1 MKLRVLLGAAAL
13 ILGAAAV
20 AAPKKMSPAGVW
32 QNPSGSVRMRIAPCG
47 AQVCGKVIYANEKA
61 KADAARGGNPN
72 FIGVNL
78 LRDFNRTG
86 PASWAGQVFV
96 PDINR
101 TVSGTLTMG
110 GPKTVTVRGCAV
122 GRVGCRDQ
130 VWTKVG

>member
-1 MKLRVLLGAAAL
+1 MKWAVAIGLLALAGAAQ
-13 ILGAAAV
+13 AAQKNQTAN
-20 AAPKKMSPAGVW
+20 GVW

-47 AQVCGKVIYANEKA
+47 SQICGKVISANAKA
-61 KADAARGGNPN
+61 KADAARGGNPD

-86 PASWAGQVFV
+86 PASWSGQVFV

-101 TVSGTLTMG
+101 TVSGTLVKG
-110 GPKTVTVRGCAV
+110 SPRSITVRGCAV

>member
-1 MKLRVLLGAAAL
+1 MNFWIVGALFLATSAAQ
-13 ILGAAAV
+13 
-20 AAPKKMSPAGVW
+20 AAPRNEVVNGVW
-32 QNPSGSVRMRIAPCG
+32 QNPSGSVKMRIAPCG
-47 AQVCGKVIYANEKA
+47 TQICGKVVYANAQA
-61 KADAARGGNPN
+61 KADAARGGNPD

-86 PASWAGQVFV
+86 PASWSGQVFV

-101 TVSGTLTMG
+101 TVSGTLTKSS
-110 GPKTVTVRGCAV
+110 PRSLTVRGCVV

>member
-1 MKLRVLLGAAAL
+1 MNWVIVMGLLAMAGAAQ
-13 ILGAAAV
+13 
-20 AAPKKMSPAGVW
+20 AAPKQESAYGVW

-47 AQVCGKVIYANEKA
+47 QQICGKVIYANERA
-61 KADAARGGNPN
+61 KADAARGGNPD

-86 PASWAGQVFV
+86 PGSWSGQVFV

-101 TVSGTLTMG
+101 TVSGTLVKG
-110 GPKTVTVRGCAV
+110 SPRSITVRGCV
-122 GRVGCRDQ
+122 LGRVGCRDQ

>member
-1 MKLRVLLGAAAL
+1 MMRRVLIGLLAVAGAAQ
-13 ILGAAAV
+13 
-20 AAPKKMSPAGVW
+20 AAPRQESANGVW

-47 AQVCGKVIYANEKA
+47 SQICGKVVYANA
-61 KADAARGGNPN
+61 QAQADAARGGNPD

-86 PASWAGQVFV
+86 PGSWSGQVFV

-101 TVSGTLTMG
+101 TVSGTLT
-110 GPKTVTVRGCAV
+110 KTSPRSLTVRGCV
-122 GRVGCRDQ
+122 LGRVGCRDQ

>member
-1 MKLRVLLGAAAL
+1 MKLRVLLGVAVLAL
-13 ILGAAAV
+13 SSAAV

-32 QNPSGSVRMRIAPCG
+32 KNPSGSVRMRIAPCG
-47 AQVCGKVIYANEKA
+47 PQVCGKVIYANEQA

-110 GPKTVTVRGCAV
+110 SPKAITVRGCAL

>member
-1 MKLRVLLGAAAL
+1 MKTWAIFALVLAGSAAS
-13 ILGAAAV
+13 
-20 AAPKKMSPAGVW
+20 AAPRQESANGVW

-47 AQVCGKVIYANEKA
+47 KQICGKVVYANA
-61 KADAARGGNPN
+61 QARADAARGGNPD

-86 PASWAGQVFV
+86 PASWSGQVFV

-101 TVSGTLTMG
+101 TVSGTLTKG
-110 GPKTVTVRGCAV
+110 SPRSITVRGCVV